1 MPAVPEIL
9 HQREILLF
17 QISSLL
23 SPSYQRI
30 SLNLSFER
38 SKIINKLPPNEVRI
52 EGFAMDFKTDE
63 RRRGQILS
71 GKQVNSTVRDRGLS
85 VALKSQ

>member
-1 MPAVPEIL
+1 M
-9 HQREILLF
+9 
-17 QISSLL
+17 
-23 SPSYQRI
+23 
-30 SLNLSFER
+30 NLSFER

-52 EGFAMDFKTDE
+52 EGSAMEMKTDE
-63 RRRGQILS
+63 RMRGQILS